1 MSRIRDWAQR
11 LKTEMFALYLAAR
24 DPRTPWYARWLVA
37 AVIAYALSPIDLIP
51 DFVPVLGLLDDLIIV
66 PLGIT
71 LALRVVPPEVIAE
84 ARQRASAELAVTR
97 RRSRAVVAVV
107 VSIWIGAAVLTG
119 ILVLRALD

>member
-107 VSIWIGAAVLTG
+107 VSIWIGAAVLIG
-119 ILVLRALD
+119 ILVVRALD

>member
-119 ILVLRALD
+119 ILVVRALD